1 MIVQSWTIAGKKETD
16 RQIDNMSGTVR
27 YEESKLNS
35 RSTQPSYS
43 HSAHWRLRVEFTTEY
58 PRRYVAEIVC
68 AAALYTIKYCA
79 LFSLGLPTF
88 PDTELL

>member
-1 MIVQSWTIAGKKETD
+1 MKK
-16 RQIDNMSGTVR
+16 V
-27 YEESKLNS
+27 NS
-35 RSTQPSYS
+35 THAVPNPAS
-43 HSAHWRLRVEFTTEY
+43 HPAHWRLRVEFTTEY